1 MVLFKSLKT
10 HEEDE
15 LTEDDGELIQEDNDF
30 SDRNEK
36 QKSEQWEKQDIYD
49 ILMIKKNCAYEIWN
63 DESLRLIIKMK
74 KVGYFSSGGAIWKK
88 WRCRIFQIIR

>member
-36 QKSEQWEKQDIYD
+36 QKSEQ
-49 ILMIKKNCAYEIWN
+49 
-63 DESLRLIIKMK
+63 
-74 KVGYFSSGGAIWKK
+74 
-88 WRCRIFQIIR
+88 